1 MNLPSISMLNSSNE
15 SSVSSRW
22 AHCLTAAAASCML
35 LSGCARHDLQARQES
50 HPNPFNDEFAQWG
63 ETHRPPGQP
72 GNLTG
77 ASEESRQ
84 VERNLGIR

>member
-1 MNLPSISMLNSSNE
+1 MLNCSNE
-15 SSVSSRW
+15 LSVRSPL
-22 AHCLTAAAASCML
+22 AQCLAAAAVACML
-35 LSGCARHDLQARQES
+35 FSGCARHDLQARQES

-77 ASEESRQ
+77 ASDEARQ

>member
-1 MNLPSISMLNSSNE
+1 MLSFRSPSSSWPY
-15 SSVSSRW
+15 RW
-22 AHCLTAAAASCML
+22 AQLLSAGAVSATL
-35 LSGCARHDLQARQES
+35 LSGCARHDLQAGQDS

-77 ASEESRQ
+77 TSDEARQ
-84 VERNLGIR
+84 VERNLGVR

>member
-1 MNLPSISMLNSSNE
+1 MLIFSNE
-15 SSVSSRW
+15 STVSNRW
-22 AHCLTAAAASCML
+22 AQCLAAAATSCML
-35 LSGCARHDLQARQES
+35 LSGCARHDLQAHQDS

-63 ETHRPPGQP
+63 ETHRPAGQP

-77 ASEESRQ
+77 TSDESRQ

>member
-1 MNLPSISMLNSSNE
+1 MRNLQSSLAYE
-15 SSVSSRW
+15 STSLRRW
-22 AHCLTAAAASCML
+22 GYCLCAATFAAML

-50 HPNPFNDEFAQWG
+50 HPNPFNDEFAEWG

-77 ASEESRQ
+77 VSDESRQ